1 MGRQYG
7 RHRIFGSDRLGIRGS
22 DPLTKGLRDRA
33 ELHPSQRPLA
43 PRRAGQE
50 RGKRQMDDHHR
61 AGHGEETRGAGD
73 VAVVGAPEY
82 FQPRELIRSTLVRP
96 LYNRSNC
103 FVARG
108 MGGKRRRSIS
118 CLTRIVSPYFFPALQ
133 TSDMAQGN
141 PSCLAGQRYL
151 SVPREGS

>member
-43 PRRAGQE
+43 HGALAKSVAKDRWTIIIVPVMAKKRVAPVTLPSSAPQNIFSRA
-50 RGKRQMDDHHR
+50 
-61 AGHGEETRGAGD
+61 
-73 VAVVGAPEY
+73 
-82 FQPRELIRSTLVRP
+82 LIRSTLVRP